1 MNHKEFFDVL
11 IGNPP
16 PEVELEIEIKCREV
30 KELPNL
36 VIKDYCCDLVK
47 QVRLQDMLLIAAL
60 VRISE
65 TETEL
70 YRLERRLQHYKNQKK
85 LGLIGKLKYV
95 LFGNRTKK

>member
-30 KELPNL
+30 KELPDF
-36 VIKDYCCDLVK
+36 VVKDYCCDLVK
-47 QVRLQDMLLIAAL
+47 HVRLQDILLVAAL
-60 VRISE
+60 VRISD

-70 YRLERRLQHYKNQKK
+70 WKLEQKLEQYKKESK
-85 LGLIGKLKYV
+85 LGFIGKLKYV
-95 LFGNRTKK
+95 LFGKTSKK

>member
-30 KELPNL
+30 KELPDL
-36 VIKDYCCDLVK
+36 AIKEYCCDLVK
-47 QVRLQDMLLIAAL
+47 HVRLQDMLLVAAL
-60 VRISE
+60 VRISDVE
-65 TETEL
+65 TKN
-70 YRLERRLQHYKNQKK
+70 YHLEKQLRQYKKFKK
-85 LGLIGKLKYV
+85 QGLLGKVKYI